1 MTPNEEARQLV
12 QETIRSLRREGN
24 IWHFDR
30 KRYSVKNAIED
41 LQKALS
47 LMEIANTEI
56 TSKHT
61 SASP

>member
-12 QETIRSLRREGN
+12 QDTVDALLRESN
-24 IWHFDR
+24 IWHLER
-30 KRYSVKNAIED
+30 KHYTVKVAIAD

-47 LMEIANTEI
+47 LMDIAEKEA
-56 TSKHT
+56 TSKDT